1 VNLGWSN
8 RILGGFRDPPP
19 APLGSPRHLRRLIYI
34 QIGIALAL
42 LVQARQSPSTPS
54 GSRIPLYLGL
64 IAVEFAL
71 AWFVAIGV
79 RAHGHRVIDVAGRRW
94 RKATDAIFD
103 LLCALGIVPLLGFL
117 GALLFELFGP
127 WVTTTGFLLPKSWV
141 ESLVWIAVSIAAG
154 ICEETVYRGYLQ
166 RQLWS
171 FTKSLPAAILLQAVI
186 FGTGHIYQG
195 WKPAVVTAF
204 YGLVF
209 GLLAAWRRS
218 VVPGVIAH
226 SVVDVIG
233 GLFRP

>member
-1 VNLGWSN
+1 MKLGWSN
-8 RILGGFRDPPP
+8 RILGGFTDSPP
-19 APLGSPRHLRRLIYI
+19 APLASSRHLRRLIYI
-34 QIGIALAL
+34 AIGIALAL
-42 LVQARQSPSTPS
+42 LFQARQAPSAPS
-54 GSRIPLYLGL
+54 VSRIPLYLGL

-71 AWFVAIGV
+71 VWFVAIGV
-79 RAHGHRVIDVAGRRW
+79 RAQGKTVIDVAGRRW
-94 RKATDAIFD
+94 ATATDAVFD
-103 LLCALGIVPLLGFL
+103 ILCAIGTVAVLRFLGPLLFQLL
-117 GALLFELFGP
+117 GR
-127 WVTTTGFLLPKSWV
+127 WVTTTGFLLPKSWG

-171 FTKSLPAAILLQAVI
+171 FTKSLPAAILLQAII

-226 SVVDVIG
+226 SLVDVIA
-233 GLFRP
+233 GLFRH